1 MADTRI
7 YTDVEIVDIVVM
19 DEANDGLAPP
29 PDPSTLSKD
38 NHTASP
44 VSPWSSYGPNHGIGA
59 FMSLNPP
66 QPVLL
71 FADALHAGHFH
82 AKHVN
87 TTRLVPGKNTHWLYV
102 NAPVGLERV
111 YSVKEHHEQ
120 GETVADGE
128 GMTGVDG
135 GEFVFEFGRDNEAK
149 LFNREIGDVGTIQ
162 KKEERGGVWNV
173 FVGKF

>member
-1 MADTRI
+1 MRDKRLILTPA
-7 YTDVEIVDIVVM
+7 
-19 DEANDGLAPP
+19 
-29 PDPSTLSKD
+29 TLSKD
-38 NHTASP
+38 NHAAST

-71 FADALHAGHFH
+71 FADALHANQFQ
-82 AKHVN
+82 AKHAPSS
-87 TTRLVPGKNTHWLYV
+87 TRLVPGKNTHWLYV
-102 NAPVGLERV
+102 NAPAGLERV

-120 GETVADGE
+120 GETVPDGE
-128 GMTGVDG
+128 GITGIDE
-135 GEFVFEFGRDNEAK
+135 GEFVFEFGKENEAK
-149 LFNREIGDVGTIQ
+149 LFNGEIGSVGTIQ